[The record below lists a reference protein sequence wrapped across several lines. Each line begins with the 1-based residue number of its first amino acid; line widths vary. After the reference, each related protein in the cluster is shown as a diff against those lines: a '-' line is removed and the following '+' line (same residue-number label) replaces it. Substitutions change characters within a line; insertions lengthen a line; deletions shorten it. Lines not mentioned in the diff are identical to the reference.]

1 MLHQNQSQ
9 LPRCYLA
16 HPFDQLIRLIETR
29 SSKIAYNGTFTMT
42 RRRTPTISV
51 LYLLLLIA
59 FNQFAYPFTEAG
71 GPSVIIYQSGYAAM
85 FLVSVFIPEVGRA
98 HVMLAGLTAFVFFG
112 FSVLYVLEPEET
124 WRNAA
129 VFLSLIPF
137 QISVIVALF
146 RLVFNRPRVT
156 AEVIYAAVSIYLLLG
171 AVFVPVFGA
180 LETFSPG
187 SFVDTLTPD
196 APVVWQQLVY
206 HSYVSLTTLGLGD
219 ILPAS
224 SWARS
229 LVSLEAVVG
238 VLYLAILMARL
249 VGLYGQSWL
258 PDSDDDES

>member
-1 MLHQNQSQ
+1 
-9 LPRCYLA
+9 
-16 HPFDQLIRLIETR
+16 
-29 SSKIAYNGTFTMT
+29 MT
-42 RRRTPTISV
+42 RTPNLSV

-71 GPSVIIYQSGYAAM
+71 GVSLIIYQSGYAAM

-98 HVMLAGLTAFVFFG
+98 HIILAGLTALIFFG
-112 FSVLYVLEPEET
+112 FSVLYVLEPQET

-137 QISVIVALF
+137 QVSVIVALF
-146 RLVFNRPRVT
+146 RLVFSRPRVT
-156 AEVIYAAVSIYLLLG
+156 AEVIYAAVSIYLLFG
-171 AVFVPVFGA
+171 AFFVPIFGA

-187 SFVDTLTPD
+187 SFVDTLRPD
-196 APVVWQQLVY
+196 APVGWQQLIY
-206 HSYVSLTTLGLGD
+206 HSYVSLTTLGFGD

-229 LVSLEAVVG
+229 LVSLESVIG

-249 VGLYGQSWL
+249 VGLYGQTWL
-258 PDSDDDES
+258 PENAERED

>member
-1 MLHQNQSQ
+1 
-9 LPRCYLA
+9 
-16 HPFDQLIRLIETR
+16 
-29 SSKIAYNGTFTMT
+29 MT
-42 RRRTPTISV
+42 RIPNLSV

-71 GPSVIIYQSGYAAM
+71 GASLIIYQSGYAAM

-98 HVMLAGLTAFVFFG
+98 HVILAGLTALIFFG
-112 FSVLYVLEPEET
+112 FSVLYVLEPEEM

-137 QISVIVALF
+137 QVSVIVALF
-146 RLVFNRPRVT
+146 RLVFSRPRVT

-171 AVFVPVFGA
+171 AFFVPIFGA

-187 SFVDTLTPD
+187 SFVDTLRPD
-196 APVVWQQLVY
+196 APVGWQQLIY
-206 HSYVSLTTLGLGD
+206 HSYVSLTTLGFGD

-249 VGLYGQSWL
+249 VGLYGQTWL
-258 PDSDDDES
+258 PENAERED